1 MDSRISSLIKPTL
14 KTKFHVDFEWWKS
27 QDSNWKVYL
36 QAFLCPEHQK
46 LLADYSYTDQID
58 LIDSTTG
65 EVTRV
70 DALLYTLT
78 EHCAKQ
84 PDFLSGKQ
92 RAGGH
97 DFQDFPCE
105 REYSFERPGTFSLA
119 FQTRGDNPAN
129 NWNRK
134 GLQRYLN
141 RHSLLTLI

>member
-84 PDFLSGKQ
+84 PDFLSGSSALVDSIFKIFLVNGNTPLNALELSALLSKPAETIL
-92 RAGGH
+92 RTI
-97 DFQDFPCE
+97 
-105 REYSFERPGTFSLA
+105 GTG
-119 FQTRGDNPAN
+119 RVYKGIKPA
-129 NWNRK
+129 
-134 GLQRYLN
+134 
-141 RHSLLTLI
+141 